1 MSTKALPL
9 CDPIRIYS
17 ALIEYG
23 DITANKTYNKLC
35 GVVSGKIDL
44 EAELS
49 KQKKTGGSA
58 AAKKNDAKNKK
69 KKGEEFDVGSF
80 LFYGGAG

>member
-1 MSTKALPL
+1 MS
-9 CDPIRIYS
+9 DPIRIYS

-35 GVVSGKIDL
+35 GVLSGKIDL

-49 KQKKTGGSA
+49 KQKKTSGSTVIR
-58 AAKKNDAKNKK
+58 
-69 KKGEEFDVGSF
+69 ERI
-80 LFYGGAG
+80 Y